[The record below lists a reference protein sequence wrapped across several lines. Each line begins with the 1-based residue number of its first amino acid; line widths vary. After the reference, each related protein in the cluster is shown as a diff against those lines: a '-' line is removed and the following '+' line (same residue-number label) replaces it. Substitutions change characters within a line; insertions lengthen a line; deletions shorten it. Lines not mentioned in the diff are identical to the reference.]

1 MLILK
6 DNMVY
11 KFLCIS
17 LAIAQNVNIIHISM
31 FKTLPYGSV
40 FFVLNLHLEN
50 L

>member
-1 MLILK
+1 MEIDEEERNALV
-6 DNMVY
+6 NVN
-11 KFLCIS
+11 FF
-17 LAIAQNVNIIHISM
+17 AQNVNIIHISM